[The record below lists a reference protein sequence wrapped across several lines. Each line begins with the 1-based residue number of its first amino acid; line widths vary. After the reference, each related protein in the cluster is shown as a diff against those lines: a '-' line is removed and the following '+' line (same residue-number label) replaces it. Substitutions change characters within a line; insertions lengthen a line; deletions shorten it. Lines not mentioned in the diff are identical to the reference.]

1 MRDHGQ
7 KSIWEGKYLFGLY
20 FEIIAYHLRKS
31 RQDLNQGR
39 NPEAGADEEAM
50 KEATYWLT
58 THGLLRLTSYR
69 TQGPSPGIETSTV
82 TSPINN
88 LVYLEAFSQIR
99 FTLCPVDIGL
109 TNKG

>member
-1 MRDHGQ
+1 MRDHDK
-7 KSIWEGKYLFGLY
+7 KSSWEGKYLFEFY

-31 RQDLNQGR
+31 RQDVNQGK

-58 THGLLRLTSYR
+58 TRGLLRLTSYR
-69 TQGPSPGIETSTV
+69 TQDPSSGMEASTV

-88 LVYLEAFSQIR
+88 
-99 FTLCPVDIGL
+99 
-109 TNKG
+109 

>member
-1 MRDHGQ
+1 MRDHEQ

-50 KEATYWLT
+50 KVATYWLT

-69 TQGPSPGIETSTV
+69 TQDPSPGAEMSTV

-99 FTLCPVDIGL
+99 FTFFR
-109 TNKG
+109 